1 MMIQVENQMMFI
13 KDNELMIA
21 YISFPKIDE
30 NTVNINHTFTHPSRR
45 GEGLAKQ
52 LMDALYV
59 HLKEKG
65 LKAQP
70 TCSYAVAYFN
80 RYPEKRDIL

>member
-13 KDNELMIA
+13 KEGEMMVA
-21 YISFPKIDE
+21 YVSFPKIDE
-30 NTVNINHTFTHPSRR
+30 NTVNINHTFTHTSRR

-52 LMDALYV
+52 LMDALYL

-65 LKAQP
+65 LKAVP
-70 TCSYAVAYFN
+70 TCSYAVVYFE